1 MLDALRSGIV
11 SEIEKYSDLTL
22 PTVDVDSIVDELY
35 DNVEQE
41 LEENISEVEDTELKS
56 LLKIFGLDFKDYA
69 TEIALLKEE
78 HPDIDNTVL
87 ARKLAAQ
94 IETSS
99 QSLKSIKAKEATSE
113 SKVVPFNKWSK
124 LAHDDLRYIHS
135 QSKTTSELHKSL
147 VEKGLIIKV

>member
-1 MLDALRSGIV
+1 MLDALRSGNV

-22 PTVDVDSIVDELY
+22 PTVDVDSIVEELY
-35 DNVEQE
+35 ENVEQE
-41 LEENISEVEDTELKS
+41 LEENISEVKDTELKS

-69 TEIALLKEE
+69 TEIALLKDE
-78 HPDIDNTVL
+78 HPYIDNTVL

-99 QSLKSIKAKEATSE
+99 QSLKSIRAKEATSE

-124 LAHDDLRYIHS
+124 LAHDDLRLSLIH
-135 QSKTTSELHKSL
+135 
-147 VEKGLIIKV
+147 I